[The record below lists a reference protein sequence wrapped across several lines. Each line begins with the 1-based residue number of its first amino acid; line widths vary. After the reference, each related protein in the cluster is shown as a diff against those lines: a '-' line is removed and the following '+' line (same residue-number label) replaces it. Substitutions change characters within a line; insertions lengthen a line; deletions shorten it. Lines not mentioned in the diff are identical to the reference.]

1 MVATTELVQIDIPQ
15 EFIKLAGEWYSNQ
28 DDMLYAVSSAGEV
41 TLGDRT
47 PLNEE
52 TWLLMTPQEHHSR
65 PVQSICIIGIQ
76 NDADGGVYLVDEPET
91 CFYTAVERQYKNH
104 KRAAKGKKTLL
115 IKNY

>member
-52 TWLLMTPQEHHSR
+52 TWLLMTPQEHHIYLWEKLAYNIRAAILNAWTDR
-65 PVQSICIIGIQ
+65 PELEAFGMYVGCII
-76 NDADGGVYLVDEPET
+76 VML
-91 CFYTAVERQYKNH
+91 H
-104 KRAAKGKKTLL
+104 KEYD
-115 IKNY
+115 IEE